1 MNKTVWFIHCSF
13 IMWSSISSTSTSLV
27 TTNSWTDWSCQ
38 NIFLHHSSWIS
49 LIFNSCFHLHDDLR
63 GHPHI
68 RWHKIWLFFTLPPYY
83 DTMMTLWSDPSLPMM
98 TGDTWHS
105 HIIIEYRSSA
115 LKHDIIFE
123 RFLRRNKETKK
134 CKFEATLKNV
144 YKIALT
150 AA

>member
-1 MNKTVWFIHCSF
+1 MLIKRGI
-13 IMWSSISSTSTSLV
+13 
-27 TTNSWTDWSCQ
+27 Q
-38 NIFLHHSSWIS
+38 NF
-49 LIFNSCFHLHDDLR
+49 DLR
-63 GHPHI
+63 AKIGQMGPREVIKPKGAIHI
-68 RWHKIWLFFTLPPYY
+68 SGDTKFGFFFTLPPYY